1 MGRPI
6 KIQKGNITSAGGS
19 ANGHATGGKGGSLA
33 GMIEVTGAFYSATDD
48 SGHDSTVSVSTE
60 GGTYIARQRSTKKF
74 KIYGTSSDG
83 STSVSGVLSLTPKA
97 PGALASGEFCVQAIG
112 SDSTVYYVSKLHN
125 RSAKVSSDAG
135 SNFKSFG
142 AAFLTEAT
150 DEDQG
155 ATGYVNLDVQ

>member
-33 GMIEVTGAFYSATDD
+33 GMIEVTGAYYSASDD

-60 GGTYIARQRSTKKF
+60 SGTYIARQRSTKKF

-83 STSVSGVLSLTPKA
+83 STSISGVLSLTPKA

-135 SNFKSFG
+135 SNFKHFG
-142 AAFLTEAT
+142 ASLLAEGTDEEAT
-150 DEDQG
+150 SSS
-155 ATGYVNLDVQ
+155 YVVLDVQ